1 MAQEYW
7 VGVASRLLNLL
18 DSETSM
24 EIRDGGIYLKQ
35 EWIDTPKGRSGW
47 LDWTPQSALLHPDRD
62 PRELLPIPFTG
73 KQLAAFLLCPTAT
86 GCDLEQSA
94 DRLAEAFSGPQDGLP
109 KLAIEEARDHM
120 ARAVARSGTNDADAL
135 RLNVQRM
142 ESESSKARDA
152 ARERLGILSVSDH
165 GLSDSEYTRRN
176 NQANNEVAALKAA
189 LAEERSRAEA
199 LDIDWLRRTTLA
211 IFEDAQPRRI
221 DGETAGFVEGFYR
234 RLSLPAFVQM
244 HSVAPLVAARLL
256 HAKNPMDAS
265 TQDDAEVRTL
275 ALVFEDVALF
285 APASRSMWD
294 WVQIARER
302 QVVHNAEI
310 AGYIEFRAA
319 GIADIGQKG
328 KDLRSTPAGEFS
340 TPNAKTVTRQDLL
353 APLIL
358 KAIREVGADTANAFT
373 LIRQWAQTSPPT
385 APLIGV
391 TESGI
396 QWLDSNDCLQELS
409 RENLRKRISRR
420 QSVHPQ
426 TTANHR

>member
-1 MAQEYW
+1 M
-7 VGVASRLLNLL
+7 NLL
-18 DSETSM
+18 GDKSFM
-24 EIRDGGIYLKQ
+24 EIQEDGIYLKQ
-35 EWIDTPKGRSGW
+35 DWIDMAERGADF
-47 LDWTPQSALLHPDRD
+47 LNWTPQCVLLQPGHDS
-62 PRELLPIPFTG
+62 RELLPIPFTG
-73 KQLAAFLLCPTAT
+73 RQLAAFMLCKVA
-86 GCDLEQSA
+86 GDFECYVGKVGQLDASL
-94 DRLAEAFSGPQDGLP
+94 LAETFNGVQDGLP
-109 KLAIEEARDHM
+109 KLAIEEAQAHL
-120 ARAVARSGTNDADAL
+120 ARAVARSGTNDAEAIW
-135 RLNVQRM
+135 LNVQRM
-142 ESESSKARDA
+142 ESECSKARDA

-165 GLSDSEYTRRN
+165 GLSGSEYTRRN

-221 DGETAGFVEGFYR
+221 DSETAGLVEGFYR

-275 ALVFEDVALF
+275 ALVFEDVAQF
-285 APASRSMWD
+285 APAPRSMQD

-302 QVVHNAEI
+302 QVAHNAEI

-319 GIADIGQKG
+319 ENADAGQQC
-328 KDLRSTPAGEFS
+328 KDLRSSPDGEFS
-340 TPNAKTVTRQDLL
+340 TSGAKTGRRKDLL

-358 KAIREVGADTANAFT
+358 KAIREVGTDTANAFT

-396 QWLDSNDCLQELS
+396 QWLDSNDRQQELS
-409 RENLRKRISRR
+409 RESLRKRISRKA
-420 QSVHPQ
+420 SVRPQ